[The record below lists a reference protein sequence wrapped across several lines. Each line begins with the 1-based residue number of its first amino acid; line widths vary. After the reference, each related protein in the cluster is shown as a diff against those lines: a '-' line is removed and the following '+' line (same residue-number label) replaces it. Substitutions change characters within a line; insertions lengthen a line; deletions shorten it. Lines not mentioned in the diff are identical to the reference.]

1 MLIKFFKTAVLLTII
16 LTVGCCRL
24 MAQGDSTSLRP
35 TFSLNFITEVETD
48 FTDSR
53 WHNLLEAYLN
63 VPLSRKFTFNVGAL
77 SHYTDNETAL
87 IEDLQVFSNIECWNE
102 NFALTVAG
110 FTWQMNDRHSL
121 FAGIRRFDEDYFCSD
136 DFSLFTN
143 SSCGGFT
150 TLTYNYFVPTYPYAA
165 MCLHYKYD
173 YKDITFQASLYNG
186 YSYNRFTG
194 RNNVF
199 RICPK
204 TDGTYFMSQL
214 EYRFEDS
221 HYYFGGSLYYG
232 DLKIEGEPYS
242 LRPSLWTY
250 AEQYVLPNL
259 KLLGAYSHAFS
270 KDDVCFDFIGLGA
283 RYILGPAEFG
293 FFTDY
298 TRVEDVPER
307 ATEFT
312 CKLNINDWL
321 SIQPVFH
328 IIHTN
333 EETDYVGVLRFN
345 VEL

>member
-24 MAQGDSTSLRP
+24 MAQSDSTSLRP
-35 TFSLNFITEVETD
+35 TFSLNARTEVQTD

-53 WHNLLEAYLN
+53 WHNLLEAYIN
-63 VPLSRKFTFNVGAL
+63 VPLSRKFTFTVGGL
-77 SHYTDNETAL
+77 SHYTDDESPL
-87 IEDLQVFSNIECWNE
+87 IDDIQVFSNIEYWE
-102 NFALTVAG
+102 NKIALTVAG
-110 FTWQMNDRHSL
+110 FTWQINDRHSL
-121 FAGIRRFDEDYFCSD
+121 FAGVRRYDEDYFCSD
-136 DFSLFTN
+136 DIGLFIN
-143 SSCGGFT
+143 SSCGGFP
-150 TLTYNYFVPTYPYAA
+150 TLTCNYYVPTYPFAA
-165 MCLHYKYD
+165 MGLHYKYD

-186 YSYNRFTG
+186 LSYNRLTG
-194 RNNVF
+194 QANVF

-214 EYRFEDS
+214 EYRYEDS

-242 LRPSLWTY
+242 LRPTLWTY

-259 KLLGAYSHAFS
+259 CLLGAYSHAFS
-270 KDDVCFDFIGLGA
+270 KDDLCYNFIGVGA

-293 FFTDY
+293 VFTDY
-298 TRVEDVPER
+298 TRVEDIPER

-312 CKLNINDWL
+312 CKLNITDWL
-321 SIQPVFH
+321 SVQPVFH
-328 IIHTN
+328 LIHTDQD
-333 EETDYVGVLRFN
+333 TYHVGMMRLN

>member
-1 MLIKFFKTAVLLTII
+1 MLIKFLKTVILLTII

-35 TFSLNFITEVETD
+35 TFSLNARTEVQTD

-53 WHNLLEAYLN
+53 WHNLLEAYIN
-63 VPLSRKFTFNVGAL
+63 VPLSRKFTFTIGGL
-77 SHYTDNETAL
+77 SHYTDDESPL
-87 IEDLQVFSNIECWNE
+87 IDDIQVFSNIEYWE
-102 NFALTVAG
+102 NKIALTVAG
-110 FTWQMNDRHSL
+110 FTWQINDRHSL
-121 FAGIRRFDEDYFCSD
+121 FAGVRRYDEDYFCSD
-136 DFSLFTN
+136 DIGLFIN
-143 SSCGGFT
+143 SSCGGFP
-150 TLTYNYFVPTYPYAA
+150 TLTCNYYVPTYPFAA
-165 MCLHYKYD
+165 MGLHYKYD

-186 YSYNRFTG
+186 LSYNRLTG
-194 RNNVF
+194 QANVF

-214 EYRFEDS
+214 EYRYEDS